1 MLGQRLAQS
10 KTKLKKKKKKVK
22 YKVQLIVLFGGKKI
36 HQAKVSKFQVTTIQS
51 LRGKDSWIK
60 QQQKTK
66 AEPQSY
72 SYGSEILSKTN
83 QNMPLPQ
90 T

>member
-1 MLGQRLAQS
+1 MLGQRLAQN
-10 KTKLKKKKKKVK
+10 KTKIKKKKKSKI
-22 YKVQLIVLFGGKKI
+22 QSSTHCAFWRQKI